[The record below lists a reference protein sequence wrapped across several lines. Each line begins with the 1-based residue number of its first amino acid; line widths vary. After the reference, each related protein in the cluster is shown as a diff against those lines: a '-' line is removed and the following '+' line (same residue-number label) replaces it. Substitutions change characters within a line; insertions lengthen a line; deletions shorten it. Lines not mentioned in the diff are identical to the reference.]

1 MKKILFVCLGNI
13 CRSPVAEGIFL
24 HQVKSG
30 NLDHQLTADSAGTA
44 GYHIGERPHS
54 TSTSVARS
62 YGISLDH
69 HARQFSRDDFNKFDL
84 IICMDH
90 SNLAN
95 VSREALTPEEKAK
108 IYLMRQWEQGPL
120 PAEIAQSEDV
130 PDPYYG
136 GIDGFHHVHQL
147 LETCNK
153 NLIAWLS
160 VLR

>member
-24 HQVKSG
+24 HQVKLG
-30 NLDHQLTADSAGTA
+30 NLNHQFSADSAGTA

-62 YGISLDH
+62 YGIVLDH
-69 HARQFSRDDFNKFDL
+69 HGRQFSREDFNRYDM

-95 VSREALTPEEKAK
+95 VRREAVTPEEKSK
-108 IYLMRQWEQGPL
+108 IFLMRQWEKGSNP
-120 PAEIAQSEDV
+120 EDRDHAQDV

-136 GIDGFHHVHQL
+136 GTDGFHLVHQL

-160 VLR
+160 EKR